1 MRIWVTG
8 SAGFIG
14 YHLAAKLS
22 AEGHEVT
29 GLDGLTPYYDVAM
42 KVARHRILARSNS
55 FRPVEL
61 LLEDEAALERAAAEH
76 PPEVIVHLAAQAGV
90 RYSLENPRAYIDT
103 NLVGLFNL
111 MEIARQAGVK
121 HLLFASTSSVYG
133 ANEAIPFRETDR
145 ADEPLTIYAASKK
158 AGEALL
164 HSYAHLWSIPTTAF
178 RFFTVYGPWARPDMA
193 LFRFVDAVEDG
204 RPIEIYNEGR
214 MERDF
219 TYVGDLVEAIAR
231 LIATPPER
239 GRPVGPPGLDSLS
252 PAAPF
257 RTVNIGTGRP
267 VGLLDFVAVIE
278 AAVGKP
284 AIRRLMP
291 MQPGDVPRTFAG
303 VGLLEALTG
312 YRPATPID
320 EGVQAFVDWYR
331 WWRREGHRL
340 ADGAAV

>member
-1 MRIWVTG
+1 
-8 SAGFIG
+8 
-14 YHLAAKLS
+14 
-22 AEGHEVT
+22 
-29 GLDGLTPYYDVAM
+29 
-42 KVARHRILARSNS
+42 
-55 FRPVEL
+55 
-61 LLEDEAALERAAAEH
+61 
-76 PPEVIVHLAAQAGV
+76 VIVHLAAQAGV
-90 RYSLENPRAYIDT
+90 RYSLENPRAYIDA
-103 NLVGLFNL
+103 NLVGLFNV
-111 MEIARQAGVK
+111 MEIARIAGVR

-133 ANEAIPFRETDR
+133 ANEAIPFREVDR

-193 LFRFVDAVEDG
+193 LFKFVDAVEEG
-204 RPIEIYNEGR
+204 RPREIYNEGR

-219 TYVGDLVEAIAR
+219 TYVGDLVEAILR

-239 GRPVGPPGLDSLS
+239 GRPAGEPGLDSLS
-252 PAAPF
+252 PVAPF

-291 MQPGDVPRTFAG
+291 MQPGDVPKTFASAD
-303 VGLLEALTG
+303 LLEALTG
-312 YRPATPID
+312 YRPQTPITA
-320 EGVQAFVDWYR
+320 GVSAFVDWYR

-340 ADGAAV
+340 AEAASV